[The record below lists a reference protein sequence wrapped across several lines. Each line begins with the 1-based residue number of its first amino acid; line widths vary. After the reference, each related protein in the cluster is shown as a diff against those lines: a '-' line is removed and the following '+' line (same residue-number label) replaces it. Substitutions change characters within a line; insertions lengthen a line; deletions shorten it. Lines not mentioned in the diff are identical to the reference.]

1 MEGYLMGGGPEKGVV
16 AAATAVERSLTCA
29 GEKS

>member
-1 MEGYLMGGGPEKGVV
+1 MGGYLMGGGPEKGVV
-16 AAATAVERSLTCA
+16 AAATAVERSLKWT